1 MAADLKLRAR
11 NKRWLRQVG
20 EGELTIEEIARDE
33 DVSERTVQRGL
44 RDAERYPEMSRFVR
58 WLKALATGMVV

>member
-1 MAADLKLRAR
+1 MADDPTRRAR

-33 DVSERTVQRGL
+33 DLCHRTVRRGI
-44 RDAERYPEMSRFVR
+44 AAAMRYPEMSRFVA
-58 WLKALATGMVV
+58 WLKRLARIAS